1 MLMKTASIEI
11 QQNEINSGFTYH
23 CANGYLVSVQ
33 KGIDSR
39 VNMSSDTTSEIGIL
53 HDNYGI
59 GEPQFCIIPSHE
71 VDGEMVAGPLGH
83 VKDEIVP
90 EIILAIQTEAFDIL
104 SDLLDIP
111 GDKLIDPPHI
121 TDPWDAKEYAEK
133 QSFC

>member
-1 MLMKTASIEI
+1 MKTASIEI
-11 QQNEINSGFTYH
+11 HHTDIHSGITYH
-23 CANGYLVSVQ
+23 CANGYSVSIQ
-33 KGIDSR
+33 KGAIAG
-39 VNMSSDTTSEIGIL
+39 VNMASDDTSEIGIL

-83 VKDEIVP
+83 VKDEIIP
-90 EIILAIQTEAFDIL
+90 DIILAVQTEAFDIL

-121 TDPWDAKEYAEK
+121 TDPWDAKEAAEK
-133 QSFC
+133 SFG